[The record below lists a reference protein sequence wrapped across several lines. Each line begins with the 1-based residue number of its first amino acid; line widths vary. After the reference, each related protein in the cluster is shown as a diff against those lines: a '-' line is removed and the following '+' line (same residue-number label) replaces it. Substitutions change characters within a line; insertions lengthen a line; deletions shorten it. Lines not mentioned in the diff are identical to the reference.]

1 MAAACKLGPER
12 DGGKGVP
19 RVAEGGEQDAAAGRG
34 REAQI
39 SSASW
44 RTVRFLPSGSK
55 DMGETISVPT
65 PASR

>member
-1 MAAACKLGPER
+1 MAAAGQLGPEG
-12 DGGKGVP
+12 DGGEGVP
-19 RVAEGGEQDAAAGRG
+19 GVAERGEQDAAARRG
-34 REAQI
+34 GEAQS